1 MNYEYVLQFNPNID
15 DIEIARQ
22 DILIFLAKNENGC
35 A

>member
-1 MNYEYVLQFNPNID
+1 MNCEYVLQFYTNID
-15 DIEIARQ
+15 DIKIARQ